1 MLGFW
6 LKMYIPRSKQGEDEE
21 YVEEKLE
28 HARNLYKIISF
39 KKRNSRSA
47 RKSARLSLRNA
58 S

>member
-1 MLGFW
+1 MS
-6 LKMYIPRSKQGEDEE
+6 IPRSKQGEDEE

-28 HARNLYKIISF
+28 HSRNLYKIISF